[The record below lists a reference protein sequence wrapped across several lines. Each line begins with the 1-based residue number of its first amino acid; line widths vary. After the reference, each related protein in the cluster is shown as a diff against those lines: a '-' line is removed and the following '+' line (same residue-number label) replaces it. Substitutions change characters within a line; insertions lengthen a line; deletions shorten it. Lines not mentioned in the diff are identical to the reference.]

1 MRIGTKKGIPEWHRV
16 KQVRVPFPLY
26 SGARFRVQTLFLSCV
41 VCLSTYSLAED
52 PKTEIVVENAILKTI
67 ESTTV
72 ASQVAGIID
81 GLDAKEGLL
90 VTAGQNL
97 GKVRDEAV
105 RIELDRLKTAIEV
118 AQKKHENDIDQR
130 LAAKS
135 LAVADNEYQRAVNA
149 NRQVPDTYPINEIDR
164 LKLLSDRAKLE
175 VERAVHLRDMAAL
188 EVRQAEIEY
197 RKSYEVYSRHKIV
210 SPVSGVVVGVEKRV
224 GEWVEPGTSVLR
236 IVRLDRLRIEGF
248 VSAEL
253 SSQELNGRTARITVD
268 LAGKPHETLGE
279 VVFVSPD
286 VNSVNSQVRIYLEI
300 ENSKHLLRPGLRV
313 QTSILPLP

>member
-1 MRIGTKKGIPEWHRV
+1 MWGIWCV
-16 KQVRVPFPLY
+16 ACLL
-26 SGARFRVQTLFLSCV
+26 TLSV
-41 VCLSTYSLAED
+41 AGD

-81 GLDAKEGLL
+81 GFEAKEGML
-90 VTAGQNL
+90 VAAGQNL
-97 GKVRDEAV
+97 GKVCDDAV
-105 RIELDRLKTAIEV
+105 LIELDRLKTAIEV
-118 AQKKHENDIDQR
+118 AKKKHDNDIDER

-135 LAVADNEYQRAVNA
+135 LAVADNEYLRAVNA

-188 EVRQAEIEY
+188 EVRQAENEY

-253 SSQELNGRTARITVD
+253 SSQELNGRAARITVD
-268 LAGKPHETLGE
+268 LAGKPHETLGV

-286 VNSVNSQVRIYLEI
+286 VNSVSGQVRIYLEI
-300 ENSKHLLRPGLRV
+300 ENPKHLLRPGLRV
-313 QTSILPLP
+313 QTSILPPP